1 MSIRKDGML
10 AKALST
16 YNQFD
21 YKYSE
26 EAIPFGAAVMRGTN
40 KENQCKKYTSG
51 GAFLGIAA
59 FRNVNIEEERVYPA
73 QATVEVITNGH
84 VWVKVSGT
92 VVAGDKAGY
101 KSTDNTWGKEAG
113 GSYEATGA
121 IFETSANS
129 GEYAIIKL

>member
-1 MSIRKDGML
+1 MAIRKDGML
-10 AKALST
+10 ARALST
-16 YNQFD
+16 YDQFD

-26 EAIPFGAAVMRGTN
+26 EAIPFGDAVMRGTN
-40 KENQCKKYTSG
+40 KENQCKKYTAG

-59 FRNVNIEEERVYPA
+59 FRNVNMEDKREYPA
-73 QATVEVITNGH
+73 QATVEVITKGY
-84 VWVKVSGT
+84 VWVKVGET
-92 VVAGDKAGY
+92 VTAGDKAGY
-101 KSTDNTWGKEAG
+101 KVADRTWGKEAG

>member
-1 MSIRKDGML
+1 MAIRKDGML

-26 EAIPFGAAVMRGTN
+26 EVIPFGAAVMRGTD
-40 KENQCKKYTSG
+40 KENQCKKYAAE

-59 FRNVNIEEERVYPA
+59 YRNVNMEDKREYPA
-73 QATVEVITNGH
+73 QATVEVITKGY
-84 VWVKVSGT
+84 VWVKVAES

-101 KSTDNTWGKEAG
+101 KSADNTWGKEVG